1 MPDESAHGLTGDRNA
16 GHFAEETGAWNEV
29 AIIAYI
35 SVFVQRK
42 GNKEAEGVFFG
53 GVDIRDR
60 GKVEGATAMGSRT
73 LGALVRNDGP
83 VSWKDIIT

>member
-42 GNKEAEGVFFG
+42 EKEEAEGVFFE
-53 GVDIRDR
+53 VDIRDR

-83 VSWKDIIT
+83 VSWEDIIT